1 MPVLELAGQTFRKI
15 RNPTNPQ
22 AYKLHTDHDM
32 AQKLAVVGVI
42 VGRKGGKFLGFSN
55 VMKHGRRNEEVSV
68 QEIILVRIE
77 IAEFYHA

>member
-1 MPVLELAGQTFRKI
+1 MQCLSSLARRFGKSGI
-15 RNPTNPQ
+15 RRIPQ
-22 AYKLHTDHDM
+22 AHKLHTDHDM

-55 VMKHGRRNEEVSV
+55 IMKHGRRDEEVSV